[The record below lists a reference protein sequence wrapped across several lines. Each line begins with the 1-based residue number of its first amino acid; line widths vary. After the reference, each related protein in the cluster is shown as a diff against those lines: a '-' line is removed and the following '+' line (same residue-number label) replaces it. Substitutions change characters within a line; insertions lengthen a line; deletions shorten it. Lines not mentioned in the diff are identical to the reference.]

1 MATIIQSPE
10 KIRSISTYE
19 NVKLYIGGDIDNE
32 SSWQDYVISE
42 LRDVEGLSIFN
53 PRPKKDCYHKE
64 EQLIWEFDKLE
75 QSNVILFWIS
85 SNSDNILT
93 LYNMGVWLVSDIPI
107 IVGIDPKYKMR
118 EALEMSLR
126 LHKPGMI
133 VYDNLGDMIETIK
146 NNIVSINDL

>member
-19 NVKLYIGGDIDNE
+19 NVKLYIGGEIDNE

-42 LRDVEGLSIFN
+42 LCDVEGLSIFN
-53 PRPKKDCYHKE
+53 PKPKKDCSDKE

-85 SNSDNILT
+85 DNSDNALT
-93 LYNMGVWLVSDIPI
+93 LYNMGFWLASDTPI
-107 IVGIDPKYKMR
+107 IIGIDPKYKMCKP
-118 EALEMSLR
+118 LQMSLR

-133 VYDNLGDMIETIK
+133 VYDNLSDMIEMIK